1 MPTSCPGVPAD
12 VLNPRNTWTHPA
24 DYDAQAAKV
33 ARMFVENF
41 KNFEAGVA
49 ADVSAAGPKV

>member
-12 VLNPRNTWTHPA
+12 VLNPRKTWMHPA

-33 ARMFVENF
+33 ARMFIENF
-41 KNFEAGVA
+41 KNFEGGVG
-49 ADVSAAGPKV
+49 ADVLAAGPKV